1 MAGIKQVAQEKPAET
16 RARRQAELDEQR
28 HVAQLQRLQHQAQR
42 REEAADRKAQLKDE
56 VAEWKAKRKKQAAD
70 RKAARARNTPPLT
83 ERTYVGRPE
92 HGGPLKF
99 GDLAL
104 GVGIGAASGLW
115 TATRSHS
122 TGDDLYWATGSTLL
136 GIIVAAA
143 AREGTEVEY
152 GSYAVAAVNGAY
164 LLLRLTGGITTGG

>member
-1 MAGIKQVAQEKPAET
+1 MAGVKQVAEETPADT

-28 HVAQLQRLQHQAQR
+28 HVAQLQRIQRQAQR
-42 REEAADRKAQLKDE
+42 QERAADRKAT
-56 VAEWKAKRKKQAAD
+56 
-70 RKAARARNTPPLT
+70 RARNTPPVT

-99 GDLAL
+99 GDLML
-104 GVGIGAASGLW
+104 GVGIGALSGLW

-152 GSYAVAAVNGAY
+152 GSYAVAAVNGSY